1 MTDAIRATI
10 AVIGGTGLYDI
21 QGLTDKKEIDL
32 DTPYGKPSDII
43 VTGVLEGVRVAFL
56 PRHGRGH
63 RFMPTEIPVRA
74 NIWALKSLGVEHI
87 IAINSVGS
95 FKKEVAPGHLLIPD
109 QLIDRT
115 SQRANTFFGDGVVAH
130 IGFAEPFCADMRKL
144 LYDCAKESGATVHDG
159 GTYVVMEGPA
169 FSTRAESRLHKSW
182 GADVIGMTALPEAK
196 LAREAEMCYGII
208 ACSTDYDA
216 WHEEETPVTVDMI
229 ISTLRSNMELSKRIV
244 KLAIGRLPGARKCSC
259 STALQNAIVTDPKA
273 IAPAR
278 KKDLELLIG
287 KYVK

>member
-1 MTDAIRATI
+1 MTEKVEI

-21 QGLTDKKEIDL
+21 EGMTDIEEIDVE
-32 DTPYGKPSDII
+32 TPYGKPSDTI
-43 VTGVLEGVRVAFL
+43 TAGTLNGVRIAFL

-63 RFMPTEIPVRA
+63 RIQPTDIPVRA
-74 NIWALKSLGVEHI
+74 NIWALKSLGVERV

-115 SQRANTFFGDGVVAH
+115 SRRVNTFFGDGVVAH
-130 IGFAEPFCADMRKL
+130 IAFAEPFCPDMRKL
-144 LYDCAKESGATVHDG
+144 LTDCAGEAGALVHDG

-196 LAREAEMCYGII
+196 LAREAELCYGLI
-208 ACSTDYDA
+208 ACSTDYDS

-229 ISTLRSNMELSKRIV
+229 IATLKANMALSKRIIA
-244 KLAIGRLPGARKCSC
+244 LAAGRLGARNCGC
-259 STALQNAIVTDPKA
+259 GRALAGAIVTDPKT
-273 IAPAR
+273 IAEER
-278 KKDLELLIG
+278 RRELELIAGRYLTG
-287 KYVK
+287 